1 MKPLEV
7 KNVVKSYE
15 KTLALSDVS
24 FFMNEGEIYGLLG
37 PNGAG
42 KSTMISIISG
52 LITKDAGEVFVD
64 GHNLDKEMR
73 KVKSLLGVVPQDLAI
88 YPDLSGRANVSFFGS
103 LYGLSGAELKRSV
116 DEVLEFVGLT
126 DRAKDLA
133 KTYSGGMKRRLNMAC
148 GMVHRPKLLI
158 LDEPTV
164 GIDPQSRNHI
174 LDALVRLNEEGT
186 NILYTTHYMEEA
198 QSICKRISILGQGQM
213 IAQGTLSDLRGLL
226 NEKRNIELSVSSPVS
241 RGLIESIEGVYEVSF
256 SNGTVHVKG
265 SDSTELIKHL
275 IDTLHRENIDIRD
288 MRIEEVNLEDIFLG
302 LTGRKLRD

>member
-126 DRAKDLA
+126 DRAKDLP

-198 QSICKRISILGQGQM
+198 QSICKRISILDQGQM

-265 SDSTELIKHL
+265 SDSTKLIKHL